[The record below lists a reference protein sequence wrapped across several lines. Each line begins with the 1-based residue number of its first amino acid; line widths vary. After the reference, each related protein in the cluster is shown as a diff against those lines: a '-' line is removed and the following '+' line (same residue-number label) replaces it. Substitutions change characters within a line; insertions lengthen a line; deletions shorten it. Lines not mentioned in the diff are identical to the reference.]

1 MAEQLEP
8 VPSVRVHQDGD
19 RESLQP
25 FCLISLPSVFASNA
39 PVTVSCKPRFTIL
52 GLAAAA
58 LLITSH
64 CVPEDVGR
72 AGLLV

>member
-19 RESLQP
+19 RESAAVLFDLTPERICKQRSCDCELQAK
-25 FCLISLPSVFASNA
+25 VY
-39 PVTVSCKPRFTIL
+39 
-52 GLAAAA
+52 
-58 LLITSH
+58 